1 MWWTMEIKFRN
12 ALNIKFSNALL
23 ASFSVIILYLIGLVF
38 QLIFKDWEN
47 NILALEIFGVILL
60 SIWTIF
66 FLCAFVFHRTVKI
79 TEEQI
84 ALYKR
89 KKIIWAI
96 KKEDILECVYAKFF
110 INKSYYPD
118 AGDMSFKLKPI
129 GRLAT
134 RKLREGIYT
143 NMYIGIS
150 YTNVKKMMDLG
161 YTVRISN
168 SINNDIKN

>member
-1 MWWTMEIKFRN
+1 MEIKFRN

-23 ASFSVIILYLIGLVF
+23 ASFFVIILYLISLVF

-110 INKSYYPD
+110 INKSYYPN
-118 AGDMSFKLKPI
+118 AGDY
-129 GRLAT
+129 T
-134 RKLREGIYT
+134 RFIA
-143 NMYIGIS
+143 
-150 YTNVKKMMDLG
+150 
-161 YTVRISN
+161 
-168 SINNDIKN
+168 